1 MEKYNWIK
9 AVFTTNESLAD
20 KEVLVRQ
27 EVEGSETF
35 VDEAGNRFHI
45 SELDLTQSGGELI
58 PVDKSEGLKWL
69 LESTDANAIA
79 DHKAKIDEREYWR
92 KLRGDIALEII
103 RKRGGNEHYYMPSH
117 FATIADA
124 TRVLFDEIYE
134 QDQKFFEN
142 EYND

>member
-1 MEKYNWIK
+1 MENYNWIK
-9 AVFTTNESLAD
+9 VYYHDAIVE
-20 KEVLVRQ
+20 VRQ
-27 EVEGSETF
+27 VSKGSSTF
-35 VDEAGNRFHI
+35 VDGAGNEFDI
-45 SELDLTQSGGELI
+45 SELDFTRNTFEPQII
-58 PVDKSEGLKWL
+58 PVEKTEGLKWL
-69 LESTDANAIA
+69 LESNDANSIA
-79 DHKAKIDEREYWR
+79 GHKAKIDEREYWR